1 MRGMYTAGVLDMFLE
16 KNIEVDGIIAVSA
29 GVLFGVNYMSK
40 QKGRAIRY
48 NKKFAKDR
56 RYMGM
61 WSLITTGN
69 IINKKFSYY
78 EVPFKLDKFDEEQF
92 EKSNCIMYATLTNVE
107 TGKPEYFKVNNVFK
121 EMELLRATS
130 AMPFVSRT
138 VEWKGKK
145 YLDGGIS
152 DSIPI
157 KKCQKLGYDKIIV
170 VTTRTLEYRKKKN
183 NNNISKLRYMKYPNL
198 VKSINDRYKN
208 YNNTVEQI
216 INLENNGEIFVIRP
230 SRDLKLKRIE
240 HDENKLQQMY
250 DLGIKDCESK
260 IKALR
265 EYLKLP

>member
-1 MRGMYTAGVLDMFLE
+1 
-16 KNIEVDGIIAVSA
+16 
-29 GVLFGVNYMSK
+29 MSN

-56 RYMGM
+56 RYMGI
-61 WSLITTGN
+61 WSLMTTGN

-107 TGKPEYFKVNNVFK
+107 TGKPEYFKVNNVFE

-130 AMPFVSRT
+130 AMPFVSKM

-157 KKCQKLGYDKIIV
+157 KKCQQLGYDKIIV
-170 VTTRTLEYRKKKN
+170 VTTRTIEYRKKRN
-183 NNNISKLRYMKYPNL
+183 SNNISKLRYMKYPNL
-198 VKSINDRYKN
+198 IESINNRYKN
-208 YNNTVEQI
+208 YNNTVERI
-216 INLENNGEIFVIRP
+216 IDLENKKEIFVIRP
-230 SRDLKLKRIE
+230 SCDLKIKRIE
-240 HDENKLQQMY
+240 RNRNKLQQMY
-250 DLGIKDCESK
+250 DLGLKDCESK
-260 IKALR
+260 IKELD
-265 EYLKLP
+265 EYLYN